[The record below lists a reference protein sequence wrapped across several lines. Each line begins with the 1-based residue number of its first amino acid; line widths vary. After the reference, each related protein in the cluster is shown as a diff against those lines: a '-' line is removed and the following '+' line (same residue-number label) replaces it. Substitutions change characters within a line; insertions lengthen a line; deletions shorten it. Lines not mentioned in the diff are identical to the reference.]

1 MWYERYLSRLQD
13 IVEMPWVLLSCG
25 FWMVIAFIRG
35 QQLRDGAWKTRRLE
49 AERDRY
55 QRMTRDLERRAGDL
69 ERRIAGDQ

>member
-1 MWYERYLSRLQD
+1 MSRLRD

-35 QQLRDGAWKTRRLE
+35 QQLRYGEWKTRRLE

-55 QRMTRDLERRAGDL
+55 QRMARDLERRAGDL
-69 ERRIAGDQ
+69 EKRMAGDE